1 MNNIIKRVWNQNR
14 MVNIEDL
21 SGAAFQAED
30 GGHTF
35 QISGIDDTGATVALS
50 GTVAG
55 VFRRPDNADIALTG
69 SASGGVASVTLTDDC
84 YAVPGRFGLT
94 IYTTADGQK
103 TAVYAAVGTVA
114 ATNGGAV
121 AGDTPQD
128 VVDLI
133 NAIEAAVAT
142 IPADYTDLMAS
153 IAPMYSNSAL
163 YAVGSYAWYDGDL
176 YRCTTPITTAETW
189 TAAHWTAAVISKDVQ
204 ENDARLSAICNVLPE
219 IDSITINGVTLTNI
233 GGGKYTLVGTST
245 ADTNFTFYTNA
256 NDVPNWLSRSKEYY
270 AILQGANSIYCRL
283 VVAKRPS
290 YEFLART
297 RDKLVA
303 FTVPETGGIMISINI
318 DGNNTFNEI
327 VTPVIVE
334 KGYFT
339 ELYFLPKV
347 QENDARLSAI
357 CNVLPEI
364 PSTTVNGIELTNIG
378 NGQYTITGTAT
389 ADTNITFFTS
399 ASDVPDFLE
408 RGGKYSATLQGAKVT
423 RFIITT
429 RPGYAFLATAKNY
442 LAQFEVPSDGG
453 MMIALNLDGGA
464 TYDET
469 ITPIIVRDGYFPQLY
484 LPKKTIVVSN
494 NVAEGDFGKIRD
506 AVNYAKKHK
515 GTTIIIK
522 EGSYDL
528 VSEFGQSYLD
538 GLSDSNPDYGIDLGN
553 EVKIIC
559 SPRAN
564 IYFDYDGTNEWV
576 VRYFSPFNTLNSSYE
591 VVGMHIIAHNC
602 RYVVHDDPRWPDKTN
617 FSHNVWRECYF
628 EIFPSPQVESWV
640 NHQII
645 GGGFG
650 TNTLIEFD
658 ACIFNA
664 HYSGVE
670 RYSSL
675 SYHNDVS
682 GWSGSRSFLAIK
694 NCYFAN
700 GNRVIIQ
707 GYGNST
713 EKSQVIIAGNSFED
727 VTTDILYMSS
737 DADNIDVYQYNNS
750 SRY

>member
-1 MNNIIKRVWNQNR
+1 MSVNGFKVNGDTLRYDYRYLDNAPDVKEILNIVPPRLRNSGTANGVTLTVNDDGSYTVSGTCTASVRFDLYGSMNNIPSWLERGKEYYCVAYGR
-14 MVNIEDL
+14 EK
-21 SGAAFQAED
+21 
-30 GGHTF
+30 
-35 QISGIDDTGATVALS
+35 ATVVMYNYQSSFVEITQNFDGMTLFACPDSGGFYLS
-50 GTVAG
+50 ISVSAG
-55 VFRRPDNADIALTG
+55 VQYNETIRIVILERTETIDGA
-69 SASGGVASVTLTDDC
+69 
-84 YAVPGRFGLT
+84 YYGL
-94 IYTTADGQK
+94 K
-103 TAVYAAVGTVA
+103 
-114 ATNGGAV
+114 N
-121 AGDTPQD
+121 
-128 VVDLI
+128 
-133 NAIEAAVAT
+133 N
-142 IPADYTDLMAS
+142 
-153 IAPMYSNSAL
+153 
-163 YAVGSYAWYDGDL
+163 
-176 YRCTTPITTAETW
+176 R
-189 TAAHWTAAVISKDVQ
+189 KVQ
-204 ENDARLSAICNVLPE
+204 ENDERLAAICNVLPE

-270 AILQGANSIYCRL
+270 AILQGANSIYCRM

-408 RGGKYSATLQGAKVT
+408 RGGKYSATLQGAKVA

-506 AVNYAKKHK
+506 AVNYANKHK

-602 RYVVHDDPRWPDKTN
+602 RYIVHDDPRWPDKTN

-737 DADNIDVYQYNNS
+737 DADNIDVYQYNNQ
-750 SRY
+750 SR